1 MGEGGGQILPL
12 HGATSMD
19 MVHCLEFD
27 QQSPLVGRE
36 ARNSLVPGGEEAPHL
51 CSILL
56 WRVSWGSPHTGS
68 FRASKD
74 AKQRVQRVFGGNE

>member
-1 MGEGGGQILPL
+1 MGEGGRRILPL
-12 HGATSMD
+12 RGATSMD

-56 WRVSWGSPHTGS
+56 WRMSWGSPHAGS

-74 AKQRVQRVFGGNE
+74 GKLIAASLWGK